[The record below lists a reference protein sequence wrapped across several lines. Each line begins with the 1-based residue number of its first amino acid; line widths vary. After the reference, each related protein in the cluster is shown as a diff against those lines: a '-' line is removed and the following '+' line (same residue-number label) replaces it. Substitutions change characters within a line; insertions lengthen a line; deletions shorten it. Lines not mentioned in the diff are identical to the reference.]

1 MFNSR
6 KDLEARI
13 KELEANLESVNQN
26 AANFYDYWQQER
38 QSHGE
43 TRREINLLKHNQFI
57 EETSSDDKKYQDFLN
72 IVKWSPP
79 GITEE

>member
-1 MFNSR
+1 VFKSR
-6 KDLEARI
+6 TDLEARI

-43 TRREINLLKHNQFI
+43 TRREINLLKRQQFI
-57 EETSSDDKKYQDFLN
+57 EETSSDDKKYENFLN
-72 IVKWSPP
+72 IVKWPP
-79 GITEE
+79 EK